1 MSRLTES
8 SGNVFVD
15 LELLEAETLLAK
27 AKLVSKIADAIAGL
41 QLSQGEVAKRLG
53 LTQPSVSGLLRG
65 KFVGFSLERL
75 IRILEAVGQDVNITT
90 APARRHRPRFM
101 VIEIGR
107 RHLRRNREAMRELA
121 RR

>member
-65 KFVGFSLERL
+65 KFAGLSLERL
-75 IRILEAVGQDVNITT
+75 IRILEAAGQDVNITT
-90 APARRHRPRFM
+90 APATRHRPRLR
-101 VIEIGR
+101 VIEMGR